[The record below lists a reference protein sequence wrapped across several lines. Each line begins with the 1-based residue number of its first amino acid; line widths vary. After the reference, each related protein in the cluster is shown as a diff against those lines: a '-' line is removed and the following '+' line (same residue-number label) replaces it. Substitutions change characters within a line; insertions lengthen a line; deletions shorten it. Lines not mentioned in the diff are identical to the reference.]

1 MLCNVSFGKKMSGCI
16 SSGHFILKTQ
26 ALFRNSLM
34 FRYKINTS
42 SFSFNLIFSLLLF
55 VPYNFIFFKK
65 LYEVTGN
72 GLDYICINLIIGLLL
87 FIATNLLLWKHSTKI
102 LSCIFI
108 VLNAV
113 CLYFMSTFNISIDKI
128 MLLNALET
136 DTAESLDLLNHKFFT
151 FVLLSGVVP
160 CALLFFINI
169 KFSSFK
175 KELIRRLITILTCA
189 AVIASMAFADFKY
202 TAQFLRNNRDL
213 KYDLLPVNYV
223 GAVISAVKILR
234 RSNHE
239 YITVG
244 TDAVYTPQNT
254 NDKPNLI
261 VLVIGETARAAN
273 FSLGGYEHDTN
284 RDLLPYAK
292 DLFYFEQTKS
302 CGTSTAVS
310 LPCIFSAQPRK
321 HFKPG
326 SEVYTDNLLDIFKR
340 SGYNV
345 LWRENNSGCKNICN
359 RVETETFCSN
369 YACKDEILLKNF
381 EQKINSYKGNS
392 LVVLH
397 QQGSHGPAYF
407 NRYPKEFERYTPT
420 CQTEDLS
427 QCSQQQVINTY
438 DNSLAYTSYM
448 LAQTI
453 KQLQKLS
460 ASHNVILLYV
470 SDHGESL
477 GENGLY
483 LHAAPYLIAP
493 EEQTQVPFLIWLTN
507 ENAKAFNID
516 SECLRQKLSQ
526 PQSHDNLFHTMLH
539 LGGIKTQVYNQE
551 LDILAECR
559 KK

>member
-1 MLCNVSFGKKMSGCI
+1 MPRIKLNTEAFKYN
-16 SSGHFILKTQ
+16 
-26 ALFRNSLM
+26 LF
-34 FRYKINTS
+34 
-42 SFSFNLIFSLLLF
+42 FSLFLF
-55 VPYNFIFFKK
+55 LPYNFIFFKK
-65 LYEVTGN
+65 LYAVTGW
-72 GLDYICINLIIGLLL
+72 GIDYICINLIIWLLL
-87 FIATNLLLWKHSTKI
+87 FICTNLLLWKHTSKI
-102 LSCIFI
+102 FSVIFI
-108 VLNAV
+108 LLNAF
-113 CLYFMSTFNISIDKI
+113 CLYFMSTFSVSIDKI

-136 DTAESLDLLNHKFFT
+136 DMAESMDLLNRKFFT
-151 FVLLSGVVP
+151 FVFVGGILPSLLLYFV
-160 CALLFFINI
+160 NI
-169 KFSSFK
+169 KFVAFK
-175 KELIRRLITILTCA
+175 KELITRAITI
-189 AVIASMAFADFKY
+189 FACLGLISAIIFSNFKY

-223 GAVISAVKILR
+223 GAVISAVKILV

-239 YITVG
+239 YINIG
-244 TDAVYTPQNT
+244 TDAVYVPQNT
-254 NDKPNLI
+254 NNKPNLI

-273 FSLGGYEHDTN
+273 FSLGGYKQDTN
-284 RDLLPYAK
+284 RDLLPYAD
-292 DLFYFEQTKS
+292 DLFYFEQTTS

-310 LPCIFSAQPRK
+310 LPCIFSNQPRK

-326 SEVYTDNLLDIFKR
+326 TEVYTDNLLDIFKR

-359 RVETETFCSN
+359 RVETETFCRN

-381 EQKINSYKGNS
+381 QQKINSYAGNT

-453 KQLQKLS
+453 KQLQALS
-460 ASHNVILLYV
+460 SSHNVVLLYV

-477 GENGLY
+477 GENGIY

-493 EEQTQVPFLIWLTN
+493 DEQTHVPFLIWLDK
-507 ENAKAFNID
+507 ENADAFNID
-516 SECLRQKLSQ
+516 VNCLQQKIAQ
-526 PQSHDNLFHTMLH
+526 PQSHDNIFHSVLH
-539 LGGIKTQVYNQE
+539 LGGIKTQVYNKE
-551 LDILAECR
+551 LDIFDACR

>member
-1 MLCNVSFGKKMSGCI
+1 MLRHKITPPSF
-16 SSGHFILKTQ
+16 L
-26 ALFRNSLM
+26 
-34 FRYKINTS
+34 Y
-42 SFSFNLIFSLLLF
+42 NLVFSLLLF

-65 LYEVTGN
+65 LYTITGW
-72 GLDYICINLIIGLLL
+72 GLDYICINLTIGLLL
-87 FIATNLLLWKHSTKI
+87 FAAANLLFWKYGSKF
-102 LSCIFI
+102 LSCIFLI
-108 VLNAV
+108 SNAV

-136 DTAESLDLLNHKFFT
+136 DSAESLDLLNRKFFV
-151 FVLLSGVVP
+151 FVLLGGIVP
-160 CALLFFINI
+160 SALLFFINI
-169 KFSSFK
+169 RFSTFK
-175 KELIRRLITILTCA
+175 KELTRRLITILTCS
-189 AVIASMAFADFKY
+189 AVIASIAFANFKY
-202 TAQFLRNNRDL
+202 TAQFLRNNRNL
-213 KYDLLPVNYV
+213 KYDLLPVNYI
-223 GAVISAVKILR
+223 GAVISAVKILH

-244 TDAVYTPQNT
+244 EDAVYVPQNK

-284 RDLLPYAK
+284 RDLFPYAD
-292 DLFYFEQTKS
+292 DLFFFEQTKS

-310 LPCIFSAQPRK
+310 MPCIFSAQPRK

-359 RVETETFCSN
+359 RIETETFCGN

-381 EQKINSYKGNS
+381 EQKINSYSGNS
-392 LVVLH
+392 LIVLH

-427 QCSQQQVINTY
+427 QCSQQQVVNTY

-460 ASHNVILLYV
+460 ESHNVVLLYV

-493 EEQTQVPFLIWLTN
+493 DEQTQVPFLIWLDPK
-507 ENAKAFNID
+507 NAEAFNID
-516 SECLRQKLSQ
+516 SDCLRQKLSQ
-526 PQSHDNLFHTMLH
+526 PQSHDNIFHTMLQ
-539 LGGIKTQVYNQE
+539 LGGIKTQVYDRE
-551 LDILAECR
+551 LDILVECR
-559 KK
+559 K